1 MTIPFVGTEFTPDQ
15 DTGEMEIRFQ
25 LPVSTRAELTA
36 DTARKI
42 VKVLYDKEKALLAEK
57 GKGIAP
63 DKEEL
68 DENGNPTPRTTGVRF
83 TNWRAGRASSGWG
96 NRGSHIGQMN
106 IKFIPM
112 EERPYSTAELGERVL
127 SELRQ

>member
-1 MTIPFVGTEFTPDQ
+1 MSEKSTVGYLAFENAYGRFLGFCLHHKHGVFITAAIILAISIMTIPFVGTEFTPDQ

-42 VKVLYDKEKALLAEK
+42 VKVLYDKEKELLAEK
-57 GKGIAP
+57 RKGVAP

-68 DENGNPTPRTTGVRF
+68 AAISKKVKQ
-83 TNWRAGRASSGWG
+83 
-96 NRGSHIGQMN
+96 NRG
-106 IKFIPM
+106 
-112 EERPYSTAELGERVL
+112 EL
-127 SELRQ
+127 